1 LVWGLLCARAVAK
14 LKRGSVA
21 QAPSRHEGEL
31 LRGQNTRR
39 AAAFR
44 CGSPRTGR
52 WRILAE
58 SKALKATLP
67 LRCALSSLRAR
78 PAVANAT
85 RVTAPER
92 VRRLREGERPWR
104 ENPTSGTG
112 MKQGRKV
119 LEEGTRQEGAK
130 P

>member
-1 LVWGLLCARAVAK
+1 LRK
-14 LKRGSVA
+14 H
-21 QAPSRHEGEL
+21 PSRCEGEI

-44 CGSPRTGR
+44 CGSPRNGR

-67 LRCALSSLRAR
+67 FCCALGSLGAR
-78 PAVANAT
+78 PAVANVT

-92 VRRLREGERPWR
+92 ARRLREGEKPWR

-112 MKQGRKV
+112 TKQGRKV
-119 LEEGTRQEGAK
+119 LEEGNRQEGVK
-130 P
+130 PWSRKVSGEANPR